1 MKKCQECNETR
12 NAEELYD
19 TKICEKC
26 EHSDEF
32 YKLNKK
38 KPHTIRTPK
47 KGLNLTMMIF
57 HFYKL
62 QMMMMIMNRT
72 NPKSKGVV

>member
-1 MKKCQECNETR
+1 MKLEMPK
-12 NAEELYD
+12 ELYD

-47 KGLNLTMMIF
+47 KRF
-57 HFYKL
+57 EPHYDDFSFL
-62 QMMMMIMNRT
+62 QTSNDDDYE
-72 NPKSKGVV
+72 PH

>member
-12 NAEELYD
+12 NAEELYA
-19 TKICEKC
+19 TKICDKC

-38 KPHTIRTPK
+38 KLHTIRAPK
-47 KGLNLTMMIF
+47 KRGEPHYCDF
-57 HFYKL
+57 SFL
-62 QMMMMIMNRT
+62 QI
-72 NPKSKGVV
+72 SKEDDDDYQPH

>member
-1 MKKCQECNETR
+1 MKLEMPKSFMTQKFVKSVSIRMNFIS
-12 NAEELYD
+12 LI
-19 TKICEKC
+19 KKSLIPL
-26 EHSDEF
+26 EH
-32 YKLNKK
+32 
-38 KPHTIRTPK
+38 RK

>member
-38 KPHTIRTPK
+38 
-47 KGLNLTMMIF
+47 
-57 HFYKL
+57 
-62 QMMMMIMNRT
+62 
-72 NPKSKGVV
+72 

>member
-38 KPHTIRTPK
+38 SLIPLGHRK

>member
-47 KGLNLTMMIF
+47 KRF
-57 HFYKL
+57 EPHYDDFSFL
-62 QMMMMIMNRT
+62 QTSNDDDDYE
-72 NPKSKGVV
+72 PH